1 VDDTSRKPNR
11 QPRAVRPGQRLL
23 TGRQAE
29 AETGV
34 PYRSLYDLHLS
45 GALPAVRFPGSR
57 RLWFERAALDRL
69 IEQSREVVR

>member
-11 QPRAVRPGQRLL
+11 QPRAVRAGQRLL

-34 PYRSLYDLHLS
+34 PYRSLYDLHVR

-57 RLWFERAALDRL
+57 RLWFERDALDRL
-69 IEQSREVVR
+69 IERSREAVR